1 MNRILL
7 ALIALIMASACVTVA
22 PPTPT
27 PLPPT
32 PTPLPEGPPA
42 VSGPDRERLT
52 AWAQAWLTVSKFRAE
67 ITVYDQSG
75 TVQQHLR
82 LAVVLPDRLHAVQL
96 DPASGQPTQEWIIV
110 GDAGWIKQGDR
121 WQLGQIQQPPNFS
134 ELYDPAALAEA
145 RDATAGGA
153 SVTIRELAGESIDGI
168 LCERWEI
175 IVTPAGQQ
183 ANRMTLWVGREDQ
196 LPRQLRTEYPDGSV
210 LQLRYWGY
218 DEAIDIQP
226 PSEQ

>member
-7 ALIALIMASACVTVA
+7 AFLALILTSACAIVA
-22 PPTPT
+22 SPTPT

-32 PTPLPEGPPA
+32 PTPVPEGPPA

-52 AWAQAWLTVSKFRAE
+52 AWAEAWSTVSKFRAE

-75 TVQQHLR
+75 TLQQHLR

-121 WQLGQIQQPPNFS
+121 WQLGQIQQPPNFA
-134 ELYDPAALAEA
+134 ELYDPAALAED

-153 SVTIRELAGESIDGI
+153 AVTMRELAGESIDGI
-168 LCERWEI
+168 PCERWEI

-183 ANRMTLWVGREDQ
+183 ANQMTLWVGHEDQ

-218 DEAIDIQP
+218 NEAIDIQP